1 MRGHICKAVAAGA
14 IRVERLTL
22 PDRRVRDRETI
33 GYLNERWQPGRA
45 LNRAG
50 HAVAA
55 YFEDRGIDPGTVHLH
70 GRDVRDQI
78 TPYFAGFGGRYLRLV
93 PVYIADHKGV
103 EHLEIPAPPTM
114 TKPLTALRFIVLKPD
129 WFADSGTFLW
139 DT

>member
-1 MRGHICKAVAAGA
+1 LVDWPVIATRAW
-14 IRVERLTL
+14 TL
-22 PDRRVRDRETI
+22 
-33 GYLNERWQPGRA
+33 
-45 LNRAG
+45 
-50 HAVAA
+50 A
-55 YFEDRGIDPGTVHLH
+55 YHKGTTGGIDAVHRQVDAPPRLGLAAHLLGLPGLAH

-78 TPYFAGFGGRYLRLV
+78 TSYFAGFGGRYLRLV